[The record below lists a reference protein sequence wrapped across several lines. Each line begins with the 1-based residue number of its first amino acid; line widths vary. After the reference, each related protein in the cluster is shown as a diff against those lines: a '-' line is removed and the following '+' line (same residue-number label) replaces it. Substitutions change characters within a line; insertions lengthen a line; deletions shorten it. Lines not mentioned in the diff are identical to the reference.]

1 MTVEDLDKIDFT
13 LFDSK
18 SGTLYLVV
26 SDHLGW
32 DELEGE
38 HLLTLQEKLNT
49 YLAFIDTGQI
59 YRDLPKAAGS
69 KIVIRVIGKYPLSDE
84 ARKFYRLAGKF
95 IEDAGYSL
103 QFDPPTPNEYGH

>member
-13 LFDSK
+13 AFDPK

-26 SDHLGW
+26 SDHLDW
-32 DELEGE
+32 DEPEGE

-49 YLAFIDTGQI
+49 YLEFIDSEQI
-59 YRDLPKAAGS
+59 YRDVPKSAGS
-69 KIVIRVIGKYPLSDE
+69 KIVIRVMGKYPLSDE
-84 ARKFYRLAGKF
+84 ARKFYGLASKF

-103 QFDPPTPNEYGH
+103 QFDPPESSEIEH